1 MNKTEHI
8 EGVILDLSNTLNTL
22 FDEYEVDIS
31 LPIEKCLSTV
41 SIKDIIPTQEDTI
54 FNQLDSIYH
63 RRIKELFYTLKKINR
78 LGAPKIYYYKD
89 NTIKVTSSL
98 IDNYRLD
105 GEVDNLHVFK
115 KTYLSR
121 LKEFLED
128 LSPVKYIQYLVD
140 IEGLILELGE
150 PKLTIDGANIILRYP
165 FDVENIDDTVELI
178 REAFKDYKME
188 AMSCVVVLRQSGNE
202 IYVPGKYEDYYFP
215 ECFKEA
221 LEDLEIVSLFK
232 AKTVEVI
239 IGDSFETLYYFSA
252 YEYMNN
258 KTNRP
263 YCYIYVKDN
272 RLFDLEKSKII
283 NKLLKLQDNLEVG
296 I

>member
-1 MNKTEHI
+1 MNKREHI

-188 AMSCVVVLRQSGNE
+188 AMSCVVVLRQSGND

>member
-105 GEVDNLHVFK
+105 GEVDNLYVFK

-188 AMSCVVVLRQSGNE
+188 AMSCVVVLRQSGND

-221 LEDLEIVSLFK
+221 LDDLEIMSLFK

>member
-1 MNKTEHI
+1 MNKREHI

-128 LSPVKYIQYLVD
+128 LSPIKYIQYLVD

-188 AMSCVVVLRQSGNE
+188 AMSCVVVLRQSGND

-221 LEDLEIVSLFK
+221 LDDLEIMSLFK

>member
-1 MNKTEHI
+1 MNKREHI

-188 AMSCVVVLRQSGNE
+188 AMSCVVVLRQSGND

-221 LEDLEIVSLFK
+221 LDDLEIMSLFK

>member
-1 MNKTEHI
+1 MDKREHI

-165 FDVENIDDTVELI
+165 FDVENIDATVELI
-178 REAFKDYKME
+178 RDAFKDYKME
-188 AMSCVVVLRQSGNE
+188 AMSCVVVLRQSGND

-221 LEDLEIVSLFK
+221 LDDLEIVSLFK

-239 IGDSFETLYYFSA
+239 IGDNFETLYYFSA